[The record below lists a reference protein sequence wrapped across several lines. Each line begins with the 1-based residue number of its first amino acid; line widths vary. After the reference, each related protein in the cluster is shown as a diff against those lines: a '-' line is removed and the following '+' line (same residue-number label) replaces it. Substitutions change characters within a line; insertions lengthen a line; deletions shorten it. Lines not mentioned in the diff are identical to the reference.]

1 MQPTRVAAGV
11 RRHAAGQGLVMATK
25 QERERAFH
33 DAAYSESTREH
44 VWGFYK
50 TARASRQA
58 FRDALVAERLNGK
71 RVLEYGSGASAQA
84 FFLAS
89 HGARV
94 TGIDIS
100 PVAVERGRR
109 HAADAGL
116 ADCVTFEVMDAESL
130 GFDDKSFDL
139 VCGAGILHHLDL
151 DRAYAEIARVLAPGG
166 AATFVEPL
174 GHNPLINAYRRRTP
188 ELRTA
193 DEHPLLLGDLEAAG
207 KYFGEAQFEFFH
219 LASLAA
225 IPFRGRAAFGKLLSG
240 LDAVDRL
247 LFRLLPPIRR
257 HAWMVVLRLR
267 RPSKST
273 PSTP

>member
-1 MQPTRVAAGV
+1 
-11 RRHAAGQGLVMATK
+11 MATK
-25 QERERAFH
+25 QEREQAFH
-33 DAAYSESTREH
+33 DAAYSGSTREH

-50 TARASRQA
+50 TTRASRQA
-58 FRDALVAERLNGK
+58 FRAGLVAEGLNGK
-71 RVLEYGSGASAQA
+71 RILEYGSGASAQA

-100 PVAVERGRR
+100 PVAVDRGRR
-109 HAADAGL
+109 RAADTGL
-116 ADCVTFEVMDAESL
+116 ADRVTFEVMDAESL
-130 GFDDKSFDL
+130 RFDDQSFDL

-151 DRAYAEIARVLAPGG
+151 DRAYAEIARVLAPAG
-166 AATFVEPL
+166 AAAFVEPL

-188 ELRTA
+188 ELRTP
-193 DEHPLLLGDLEAAG
+193 DEHPLLVGDLEAARN
-207 KYFGEAQFEFFH
+207 YFAEARFEFFH

-225 IPFRGRAAFGKLLSG
+225 IPFRDHAAFGKLLTG
-240 LDAVDRL
+240 LDAIDRR

-267 RPSKST
+267 EPSKSI
-273 PSTP
+273 PSIP